1 MGHDVFIS
9 YSTKDK
15 PTADA
20 VCANLE
26 SGGVR
31 CWIAP
36 RDILPG
42 SDWGESIVD
51 GIKRCRV
58 MILVFSSNA
67 NASPQIR
74 REVERAVNKG
84 VPIIPFRIEE
94 VMPTRSLE
102 YFISTP
108 HWMDAMSPPLEKHL
122 NKLTEVV
129 LTLIS
134 TLQDRVTKSAV
145 AVPPPPSPVARAKQW
160 IQVEVIPRLSRD
172 RGVPRPA
179 AGTSTATGDREKRR
193 IPLWAAILAVG
204 LGLIVLAAVLPRGCG
219 DVPEETAAGGPG
231 TVLPRTPA
239 VKAPVVAPPVTAE
252 VMAAPSAD
260 TDTVRAVVPTVS
272 GFKPPASAR
281 MSGVFETRRGV
292 EFHVSPEEAIVSIDG
307 RRLGKADD
315 WDGSGGGRTYY
326 FRRPGTYYARFA
338 SPGYRTAWVRI
349 VVRSGAAEEIVDI
362 DTNLTE
368 LR

>member
-9 YSTKDK
+9 YSSKDK

-31 CWIAP
+31 CWMAP

-108 HWMDAMSPPLEKHL
+108 HWMDAMTPPLEKHL
-122 NKLTEVV
+122 TKLTEVV
-129 LTLIS
+129 LTLLS
-134 TLQDRVTKSAV
+134 KLEDRVTNTAI
-145 AVPPPPSPVARAKQW
+145 AVPASPVARAKQW
-160 IQVEVIPRLSRD
+160 IQSEVIPRLSRD
-172 RGVPRPA
+172 RGVPKPA
-179 AGTSTATGDREKRR
+179 ATATAKEDREKRR
-193 IPLWAAILAVG
+193 IPLWAAILGVG
-204 LGLIVLAAVLPRGCG
+204 LGLIVLAALLPRGRRTA
-219 DVPEETAAGGPG
+219 PAETAAGAGG
-231 TVLPRTPA
+231 TTVQSTPVA
-239 VKAPVVAPPVTAE
+239 EAPVIAPPITPE
-252 VMAAPSAD
+252 VIAAPPAD

-272 GFKPPASAR
+272 GFKPPASVR

-292 EFHVSPEEAIVSIDG
+292 EFHISPEEAIVSIDG

-315 WDGSGGGRTYY
+315 WDGSGGGRAYH

-349 VVRSGAAEEIVDI
+349 VVRSGAAEEIVDV